1 MPASPDYPELTE
13 ARAGWRYE
21 PVAGC
26 LRDKVILITGAGDG
40 IGRAAAKTFACYG
53 AHVILL
59 GRSRDKLEAVF
70 DWIVTATD
78 TKPVIVPCDLLQLND
93 SSADALYQ
101 AIDDAFGHLH
111 GIVHNAS
118 LLGSKLPIAHFE
130 TQQWQNVMQVN
141 VTAAFVLT
149 RTLLP
154 LLENSQAA
162 SLIMTSSS
170 VGRTGRAYWGAYA
183 VSKFALE
190 GLSQVLADEHEHA
203 GKIRCNSLN
212 PGGTRTAM
220 RRAAY
225 PAENPAEVP
234 PPEAHM
240 DLYLYLMC
248 DASVGV
254 TGEQF
259 DARDWEPAVGLTT
272 ET

>member
-1 MPASPDYPELTE
+1 MPASPDYPELSA
-13 ARAGWRYE
+13 ARADWRYE
-21 PVAGC
+21 PVADC

-59 GRSRDKLEAVF
+59 GRSRDKLESVF
-70 DWIVTATD
+70 DWIVAATD
-78 TKPVIVPCDLLQLND
+78 TQPVIVPCDLLHLND
-93 SSADALYQ
+93 AGTEALHQ
-101 AIDDAFGHLH
+101 AIDDAFGHLD

-118 LLGSKLPIAHFE
+118 VLGSKVPIAHFE
-130 TQQWQNVMQVN
+130 TQQWHNVIQVN
-141 VTAAFVLT
+141 VTAVFLLT

-154 LLENSQAA
+154 LLEKSQAA
-162 SLIMTSSS
+162 SMIMTSSS
-170 VGRTGRAYWGAYA
+170 VGHAGRAYWGAYS

-190 GLSQVLADEHEHA
+190 GLTQVLADEHEHA

-225 PAENPAEVP
+225 PAENPSEVP
-234 PPEAHM
+234 TPESHM

-254 TGEQF
+254 TGQQF
-259 DARDWEPAVGLTT
+259 DARNWEPPSGLTT